1 MPQEHA
7 DYQAVYNHLQDTQA
21 SSLSLWAVYMKMT
34 IEESLTTI
42 TRMYRSSE
50 GIFLSGKYELTVVPH
65 VTSGMSGWEVEKTYK

>member
-1 MPQEHA
+1 
-7 DYQAVYNHLQDTQA
+7 
-21 SSLSLWAVYMKMT
+21 MKMT

-50 GIFLSGKYELTVVPH
+50 GIFLSGKYELKVVPH